1 MIKRD
6 SYNEPYAFAYDLD
19 GKLVDVL
26 LLPRG
31 QGKRVMHQ
39 IGDEKVETV
48 GFVFRYSDG
57 SVVPD
62 TAWTLDQFEAACM
75 GAHSAREAA
84 RKRQKPKSWL
94 GQIET
99 TAQADKELA
108 TLDRMEPRFIER
120 VETAPPHL
128 KRGRE
133 RDLADLRSDRKRLER
148 KRETMSR

>member
-6 SYNEPYAFAYDLD
+6 SYGEPYAFTYDLD

-26 LLPRG
+26 LLPQG
-31 QGKRVMHQ
+31 QGESVMHQ

-57 SVVPD
+57 SAVPD

-84 RKRQKPKSWL
+84 HQ
-94 GQIET
+94 
-99 TAQADKELA
+99 
-108 TLDRMEPRFIER
+108 ER
-120 VETAPPHL
+120 IA
-128 KRGRE
+128 RG
-133 RDLADLRSDRKRLER
+133 
-148 KRETMSR
+148 MSH